1 MRIVVAPGQGSQS
14 EGFLASWLAEVEG
27 FSAILESYSDFVGL
41 DLIELGTKASEDR
54 IKDTAVAQPL
64 IVASSLAA
72 YRTLFSDT
80 SVDGVAGHSVGEFA
94 AAAIAGVLSDED
106 ALRLVSIRAQ
116 AMARAAA
123 KVDTSMAAIL
133 GGELDEIQT
142 KLDQLTLHPANFNG
156 SGQLV
161 VAGLS
166 SQIAELIADPPAKGR
181 VIELKV
187 AGAFHTAFMDEARSS
202 LSEAAAGVTT
212 NDPSIKLWSNQ
223 AGQLISDGKEF
234 LELLVS
240 QVSNP
245 VRWDKVMLNFEGLAA
260 QVIELPPAGAL
271 SGLLKRG
278 VEDCRT
284 VPLRNPQD
292 FEKVDQ

>member
-14 EGFLASWLAEVEG
+14 EGFLTSWLAEVEG
-27 FSAILESYSDFVGL
+27 FPAILESYSDFVGL

-116 AMARAAA
+116 AMATAAA
-123 KVDTSMAAIL
+123 QVDTSMAAIL

-142 KLDQLTLHPANFNG
+142 KLDRLTLHPANFNG

-166 SQIAELIADPPAKGR
+166 SQIAELIADPPAKAR

-240 QVSNP
+240 QVSSP
-245 VRWDKVMLNFEGLAA
+245 VRWDKVMLSFEGLGA